1 MNSETNAKIKMIKN
15 LGPKFFIL
23 RVLIGSLFV
32 VIGITKIMEPYQNFL
47 YVVQGYEI
55 LPAMLENI
63 VARVFPWIELFLG
76 LFLVLGLWL
85 KWVLRAFV
93 LMIMTFIG
101 IISQALIR
109 KLPLEY
115 CGCFGGL
122 FSSDIHHTLILDICL
137 LLLTIVLLRGVVE
150 YTSFWSLDKYFL
162 KSEK

>member
-1 MNSETNAKIKMIKN
+1 MSAEIPAKSQVMRS
-15 LGPKFFIL
+15 LGPKLFVL
-23 RVLIGSLFV
+23 RILIGSLFV
-32 VIGITKIMEPYQNFL
+32 VIGVTKIMEPYQNFL

-55 LPAMLENI
+55 LPAMLEDI

-93 LMIMTFIG
+93 VLMVAFIG

-122 FSSDIHHTLILDICL
+122 FSSDIQHTLIMDICL
-137 LLLTIVLLRGVVE
+137 LLLMISLLHGVE
-150 YTSFWSLDKYFL
+150 HASFWSLDKYFL
-162 KSEK
+162 KAEK